1 MTRKSE
7 TLRDLTPLMGVNGSL
22 RKCHSEVCATPP
34 CFSDTY
40 NDGHSDTAM
49 YPVSHFSALITHMSA
64 VTFIVDAA
72 LFDMV
77 SFVGHDDWWISLM
90 P

>member
-1 MTRKSE
+1 MVHFGSATQRFVQHHLVFLIPTMTDTQ
-7 TLRDLTPLMGVNGSL
+7 TLQCTSFHTFLPLL
-22 RKCHSEVCATPP
+22 
-34 CFSDTY
+34 
-40 NDGHSDTAM
+40 
-49 YPVSHFSALITHMSA
+49 LIMSA